1 MTAKVEVAGVG
12 MHPFGRFPDL
22 ALKDLAGKAVLRA
35 LDDAGI
41 SARDIEIAYGANSLA
56 GALSGQHQVR
66 AQTVLR
72 EVGIEGVPVINVENA
87 CAGGSTALYEA
98 VTAVRAGRVDV
109 ALAVGFEKM
118 YVGDTPRTLSALQSA
133 ADLDVV
139 SGLGLQ
145 FTAVYAMRLR
155 KFIEQGHIQD
165 RHLAEAAVKSHA
177 NGALNEYA
185 QFRSPVTTEQVL
197 ASRPIAEPLTLLMCS
212 SLSDGAAAAVVVRGG
227 ALDLAGSRRI
237 RVRASALRSGV
248 TGAGEEDSAAA
259 LCARMAYEEASLGP
273 EDVDIAEVHDA
284 MAPGELMYYESL
296 GLCAVGDAGDFF
308 DSGATRVGGRTPV
321 NTSGGLSS
329 RGHPIAAT
337 GIAQIAELTWQLRGQ
352 AGARQAG
359 NPRIA
364 IAQNSGGW
372 LEGDPAAC
380 CVHILEAVS

>member
-1 MTAKVEVAGVG
+1 MTTTVEIAGVG

-22 ALKDLAGKAVLRA
+22 ALKDLAHGAILRA
-35 LDDAGI
+35 LDDARV
-41 SARDIEIAYGANSLA
+41 SSSRVEAVYSANSLA
-56 GALSGQHQVR
+56 GALSGQHQIR
-66 AQTVLR
+66 GQTILR
-72 EVGIEGVPVINVENA
+72 EVGIEGIPIVNVENA

-98 VTAVRAGRVDV
+98 VTAVRAGRAEV
-109 ALAVGFEKM
+109 ALALGVEKM
-118 YVGDTPRTLSALQSA
+118 FVGDTPRTLDALQSA

-155 KFIEQGHIQD
+155 AFIEQGHINE

-185 QFRSPVTTEQVL
+185 QFRSPVSAEQVW

-212 SLSDGAAAAVVVRGG
+212 SLSDGAAAAVVTKAG
-227 ALDLAGSRRI
+227 ALESDGRR
-237 RVRASALRSGV
+237 RVCVRASALRSGM
-248 TGAGEEDSAAA
+248 TGASEEHSAAA
-259 LCARMAYEEASLGP
+259 LCARAAYEEASVGP

-296 GLCAVGDAGDFF
+296 GLCLPGDAGDFF
-308 DSGATRVGGRTPV
+308 DSGATQIGGQTPV

-352 AGARQAG
+352 AGRRQSG
-359 NPRIA
+359 TPRIA